1 MLSPIDARPSCPH
14 RVERHVPRAS
24 ALSRSAPSRRAR
36 LPTACTCRSISVPAA
51 ACTTRWRDCSIVVQG
66 VGFDA
71 DAEECARSERPT
83 ATACATSRRARLEG
97 RRRGHAVHHRFPGS
111 SSLLDTEPV
120 RYSIS
125 FSTGSPDLRHRPTAP
140 VTLTTLRAPL
150 SCAHEIDPR
159 RDQAGHPGRRA
170 GRAARRRTHLSQA
183 LLVESEV
190 EFQSLY
196 VGQPLFRDIDAF
208 MAGKGWALL
217 GLRRDFWRRT
227 TAPSAD
233 GGTLAHGDVL
243 YPEPGAPRV
252 GHRRERR
259 PILATL
265 AAYRQADY
273 VKILATRVGRPE
285 WVGDLVRQASW
296 TQRLVG
302 SVLSRLGTHRAWRAW
317 LDGCRAPRRGTDS
330 ARRRLLLTTACA
342 AARADRRPAARSP
355 STRPPSTVARG
366 RGPTRAPRARARRPR
381 ATRCGRTIGVRR

>member
-1 MLSPIDARPSCPH
+1 MYHPPPPRPL
-14 RVERHVPRAS
+14 RTVEA
-24 ALSRSAPSRRAR
+24 RSAPDRVTVVDIGAR
-36 LPTACTCRSISVPAA
+36 GGLHP
-51 ACTTRWRDCSIVVQG
+51 RWRDCSIVVQG

-71 DAEECARSERPT
+71 DAEECARLNARGDGVRYLPYALGSKDGAK
-83 ATACATSRRARLEG
+83 ATLYITDS
-97 RRRGHAVHHRFPGS
+97 PGS
-111 SSLLDTEPV
+111 SSLLEPNRKV
-120 RYSIS
+120 LNQFLYGSRIS
-125 FSTGSPDLRHRPTAP
+125 VTATAP
-140 VTLTTLRAPL
+140 VTLTTLDTACER
-150 SCAHEIDPR
+150 HEITPDVIKLDIQGAELDVLR
-159 RDQAGHPGRRA
+159 GAERI
-170 GRAARRRTHLSQA
+170 LSQA

-243 YPEPGAPRV
+243 YLNPARLESVTEENAG
-252 GHRRERR
+252 

-302 SVLSRLGTHRAWRAW
+302 SLLSRLGTHRAWRAW
-317 LDGCRAPRRGTDS
+317 LDGCR
-330 ARRRLLLTTACA
+330 
-342 AARADRRPAARSP
+342 RAD
-355 STRPPSTVARG
+355 
-366 RGPTRAPRARARRPR
+366 
-381 ATRCGRTIGVRR
+381 ATDWHDADFF